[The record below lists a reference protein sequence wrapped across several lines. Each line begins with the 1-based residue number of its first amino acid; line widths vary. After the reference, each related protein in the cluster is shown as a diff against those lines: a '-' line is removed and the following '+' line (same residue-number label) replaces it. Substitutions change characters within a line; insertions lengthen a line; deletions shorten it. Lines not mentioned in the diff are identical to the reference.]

1 MSNSIVGGILDN
13 DPKGKSGRG
22 TQFWLE
28 VTIDGKLSR
37 YEYFLLDVI
46 EKKFDPSSV
55 IAEAVKHIEAERKA
69 QEQAEKAQKQAALQ
83 KREEAVVVSD
93 ALSAILKT
101 VIANNPRPVTEYQSG
116 KEKALNSLVGMVIK
130 EVKAQGISVED
141 GAFTITTLLKKSLA
155 Q

>member
-1 MSNSIVGGILDN
+1 MSNSIVSGILDN

-28 VTIDGKLSR
+28 VTLAGVTTR
-37 YEYFLLDVI
+37 YEYSLLDVI

-55 IAEAVKHIEAERKA
+55 IQAATKQIEAERKA
-69 QEQAEKAQKQAALQ
+69 QEEAEKAQKQVALQ
-83 KREEAVVVSD
+83 KREEAISVSSE
-93 ALSAILKT
+93 LSDILT
-101 VIANNPRPVTEYQSG
+101 AVIAANPKPVSEYKSG

-130 EVKAQGISVED
+130 EVKAKGITVAD

-155 Q
+155 A